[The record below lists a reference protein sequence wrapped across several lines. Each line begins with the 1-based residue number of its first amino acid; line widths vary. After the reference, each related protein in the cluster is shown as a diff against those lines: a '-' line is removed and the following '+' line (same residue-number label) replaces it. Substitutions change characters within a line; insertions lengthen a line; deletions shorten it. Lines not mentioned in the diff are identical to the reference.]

1 MQVNNFSH
9 EGVRA
14 HPPIRRLGVL
24 LALAIF
30 ALSAFL
36 APQAYAQDMPDDM
49 ADDMAIDMATIRIG
63 RKSRAPSVW
72 ALSPMFMAA
81 LAL

>member
-24 LALAIF
+24 LALAFF

-36 APQAYAQDMPDDM
+36 VPQAYARDMPDDM
-49 ADDMAIDMATIRIG
+49 PMIWRSIWATIRIG